1 MHFRHFHFGPFRL
14 ILNTITCLIIL
25 LGSLSGIRYK
35 RLQALK
41 NGIMNDNSLYFS
53 PGIRESV
60 CHVPSLHQLLAL
72 HRRLRWIRLQ
82 FAKEVLLEAVYS
94 GKFFKRRTKI
104 PRNVLL
110 KK

>member
-94 GKFFKRRTKI
+94 GKFFQEEHQDTKKCI
-104 PRNVLL
+104 AE
-110 KK
+110 K